1 MPLGRKYSFRR
12 CSTEPGWY
20 RNQSQYTGYSDI
32 KLFLSD
38 KFVKLIDFD
47 LWVLIW
53 VLIQTSIYPTSFQ
66 VSSTRLIRYVNSSM
80 VLDIDFGSI
89 QNWMYEYLYIW
100 YFSLNLKKS
109 LLRLKL
115 AFIFNQ
121 SVYYLFNKIKI
132 SSDDF
137 LRKDVIDN
145 FQTSYL
151 F

>member
-1 MPLGRKYSFRR
+1 MIYEFWYELWFRHQF
-12 CSTEPGWY
+12 T
-20 RNQSQYTGYSDI
+20 
-32 KLFLSD
+32 
-38 KFVKLIDFD
+38 
-47 LWVLIW
+47 
-53 VLIQTSIYPTSFQ
+53 PTSFQ

-100 YFSLNLKKS
+100 FFSLDFKKS
-109 LLRLKL
+109 LFRLKL

-151 F
+151 FLEVVWIYVNFEELSFLYPIFIRKLNKLLN